1 MSKNEQ
7 NTMYRVLTNIE
18 FFTYEEEVW
27 IREADGTTRQIH
39 ESDYGFISIFVEYI
53 STFYPKA
60 YTALLAEYQCCAANT
75 PYYRYRMAVRFIRC
89 NFSELDSIPDITAD
103 LHCNFEHVNC
113 PLRGE
118 CRYDH
123 VICRPEFDH
132 RLSAAELRVMAL
144 VYEGLTEEEIGVRL
158 RLSPHTIHTHVR
170 NAYSRLG
177 LHSKAEFMK
186 YAAQNNLFS

>member
-1 MSKNEQ
+1 MS
-7 NTMYRVLTNIE
+7 RVLTNTE
-18 FFTYEEEVW
+18 FFAYEQEVW
-27 IREADGTTRQIH
+27 LREADGSMRRLRET
-39 ESDYGFISIFVEYI
+39 DYDFIDKMAEHI

-60 YTALLAEYQCCAANT
+60 YAALCSEYKGCAAN
-75 PYYRYRMAVRFIRC
+75 PSYYRFRIVVRFIRC
-89 NFSELDSIPDITAD
+89 NFSVLDSIPDIGSD
-103 LHCNFEHVNC
+103 LHCTFEHINC

-132 RLSAAELRVMAL
+132 QLSPAEKRVMAL
-144 VYEGLTEEEIGVRL
+144 VYDGLTEEEIGDRL

-177 LHSKAEFMK
+177 IHSKAEFIK
-186 YAAQNNLFS
+186 YSTQNNLFS

>member
-1 MSKNEQ
+1 MNVVLS
-7 NTMYRVLTNIE
+7 NTE
-18 FFTYEEEVW
+18 FFTYEQEVW
-27 IREADGTTRQIH
+27 CRTADGAMNPIRET
-39 ESDYGFISIFVEYI
+39 DYTLVNALIEYI

-60 YTALLAEYQCCAANT
+60 YDALCAEYSSCVANHS
-75 PYYRYRMAVRFIRC
+75 YFRFRIIVRFIRC
-89 NFSELDSIPDITAD
+89 NFSALDSVPDIGPD
-103 LHCNFEHVNC
+103 LHCSFEHVNC

-132 RLSAAELRVMAL
+132 RLSPAEMRVMAL
-144 VYEGLTEEEIGVRL
+144 VFEGLTEDAIGDRL
-158 RLSPHTIHTHVR
+158 RLSPKTIHTHVR

-177 LHSKAEFMK
+177 IHSKAEFIK